1 MADEVTQST
10 AGIAAANVKHKSKG
24 FSAVWVIPVIAALIG
39 GWMVFQ
45 HLFEEKLVVSVTF
58 KNAAGI
64 VAGKTLVKYRDIVV
78 GKVTEVK
85 FTKGLGDL
93 EVLIQFNDD
102 VDAEE
107 ITDKTRFWV
116 VKPRV
121 GLEGVSGLDTLLS
134 GAYVEVD
141 PAGTGQPATQFV
153 GMEETGI
160 HQLGNPGTRFT
171 LQAQKLGSLGRGSPI
186 KYRGVDVGQV
196 LRYHLA
202 KDNATVEIEV
212 FIRDPYDKLVTKATR
227 FWNISGLD
235 INAGATGFELKMASV
250 VTLIA
255 GGIEFANSNMSTTV
269 AKAPANSVF
278 TLYETENAQT
288 IAQEV
293 AFSMPMKLYFD
304 DVQGLDAGAPVTYK
318 GLRIG
323 TVDKVSIETNE
334 DETEVLPYVIL
345 KIEPDRLPAELDARD
360 FSDEKR
366 IEAGH
371 RFFES
376 LAARG
381 VRAQLKTGNLLTGKA
396 LVLFD
401 DSRQVEPASVEYVD
415 GMPLFPTLPQESFE
429 AIVAKV
435 DSILAKIDA
444 IPIEK
449 IGSNIEQTSSNLT
462 QTTTTINEV
471 PIAEIGDNL
480 ASLTAKLDKLP
491 VGQVGKNLTETL
503 ESLEALIE
511 SLNAAK
517 GGVLGEQT
525 RKALAEITRMASA
538 LRGMAEYLERHPEAL
553 LKGKK

>member
-45 HLFEEKLVVSVTF
+45 HLLDENLVVSVTF

-64 VAGKTLVKYRDIVV
+64 VAGKTLVKYRDIEV
-78 GKVTEVK
+78 GKVTEVN
-85 FTKGLGDL
+85 FTKGLGEL
-93 EVLIQFNDD
+93 EVVIQFNDD
-102 VDAEE
+102 VAAEE

-121 GLEGVSGLDTLLS
+121 GLEGVTGLDTLLS

-196 LRYHLA
+196 LKHHLA

-250 VTLIA
+250 VTLIS
-255 GGIEFANSNMSTTV
+255 GGIEFANIDTSTA

-334 DETEVLPYVIL
+334 DKTEVLPYVIL
-345 KIEPDRLPAELDARD
+345 KIEPDRLPAELEERD

-366 IEAGH
+366 TEEGH

-401 DSRQVEPASVEYVD
+401 DSRQVEPASIEYVD
-415 GMPLFPTLPQESFE
+415 GVPVFPTLPQESFE

-435 DSILAKIDA
+435 DSILAKLDA

-449 IGSNIEQTSSNLT
+449 IGSNLAQTSSNLA
-462 QTTTTINEV
+462 QTTTSVNEV
-471 PIAEIGDNL
+471 PIEEIGDNL
-480 ASLTAKLDKLP
+480 AALTANLEKLP
-491 VGQVGKNLTETL
+491 VGQISQDLTKTL
-503 ESLEALIE
+503 ASLEALIE

-517 GGVLGEQT
+517 GGVLGVQT
-525 RKALAEITRMASA
+525 HKALAEIGRAATA